1 MNRDRAHATS
11 KHQSRLRCRWTL
23 CPFITHALN
32 HLAVISLASGEGL
45 CGHLTSCSLS
55 PLSQWAK
62 RIYSSQSIL
71 LALPQSL
78 KALCR
83 SSFPV
88 SDNLSSVC
96 TVRSYGRTLSRICSS
111 VLLTHTLAHRPT
123 CMQKFMS
130 KDGIWVPWQ
139 QGTSKSS
146 EMELPPTSPD
156 RQITSSYPL
165 LSLECWIQAIHIGS
179 LWINMPI
186 PTGGEKKG
194 WGANFLS
201 HEQVNC
207 STNASILNLS
217 VW

>member
-62 RIYSSQSIL
+62 HINSSQSIL

-83 SSFPV
+83 SSFPL
-88 SDNLSSVC
+88 SDNLSSLC
-96 TVRSYGRTLSRICSS
+96 TVWSYCRTLSRIRSS
-111 VLLTHTLAHRPT
+111 VSLLTHILMHTLAHRPT

-156 RQITSSYPL
+156 RQITSSYPP
-165 LSLECWIQAIHIGS
+165 LSLECWIQAIHICS

-186 PTGGEKKG
+186 PTGGEKK
-194 WGANFLS
+194 WREANFSLIN
-201 HEQVNC
+201 E
-207 STNASILNLS
+207 
-217 VW
+217 